1 MLIFSILVYYGFSN
15 SHVQIWELGHKE
27 GWTPK
32 NWCFQIAT
40 WKKVLKSPLG
50 CKETKLVNPVRD
62 QLEGLMLKLKRQFFG
77 HLRQKANSLEK
88 TLMLGKIDGRRS
100 RWWQRVRR
108 LDGITD
114 SVSMNLSKFWEMVE
128 DRGAWHA
135 AVHGVTKNW
144 TWLSDWTTLLAVLII
159 STSFFIAVKST
170 VEIKTIV
177 TVNNPQETRTVLNSS
192 APNRVVFKT
201 HSKTLKE
208 F

>member
-32 NWCFQIAT
+32 NWCFQIVT

-77 HLRQKANSLEK
+77 HLRQK
-88 TLMLGKIDGRRS
+88 TLMLGKIDGGRS
-100 RWWQRVRR
+100 RWWQRMRR
-108 LDGITD
+108 WDGITD

-170 VEIKTIV
+170 EEIKTIV
-177 TVNNPQETRTVLNSS
+177 TVNNPAGNS
-192 APNRVVFKT
+192 
-201 HSKTLKE
+201 HSSELICT
-208 F
+208 